1 MQIVNAS
8 RERADRRLRLAFA
21 LRAAP
26 RYRGLVHCRPEE

>member
-1 MQIVNAS
+1 MQIVSAS

-21 LRAAP
+21 MHPAP